1 MNEVRSDL
9 ELRLHNIS
17 VQPMEIRTKNAEIY
31 KSIDGIEVI
40 FTDMVDSSNRYDNL
54 IKEVQD
60 FENPKFMYQTIV
72 LVVDLL
78 AVAAGFLG
86 YFFHKRWITW
96 IGHLI
101 LLLSCVFY
109 FMVLAFEA
117 AYMVVGI
124 DFW

>member
-1 MNEVRSDL
+1 MNDVRVDL
-9 ELRLHNIS
+9 QLRLDNVS
-17 VQPMEIRTKNAEIY
+17 NQAMEIRTKGAEIY
-31 KSIDGIEVI
+31 TDIQGIDVI
-40 FTDMVDSSNRYDNL
+40 YEDMKDSSARYDNL

-60 FENPKFMYQTIV
+60 FEDPKFLYQTIV
-72 LVVDLL
+72 LVVDVL
-78 AVAAGFLG
+78 AIACGFLG

-101 LLLSCVFY
+101 LLLSCVFF

>member
-17 VQPMEIRTKNAEIY
+17 VQPMEIRTKNADIY

-60 FENPKFMYQTIV
+60 FENPKFMYQDNTV
-72 LVVDLL
+72 
-78 AVAAGFLG
+78 
-86 YFFHKRWITW
+86 RRQ
-96 IGHLI
+96 
-101 LLLSCVFY
+101 LS
-109 FMVLAFEA
+109 
-117 AYMVVGI
+117 
-124 DFW
+124 